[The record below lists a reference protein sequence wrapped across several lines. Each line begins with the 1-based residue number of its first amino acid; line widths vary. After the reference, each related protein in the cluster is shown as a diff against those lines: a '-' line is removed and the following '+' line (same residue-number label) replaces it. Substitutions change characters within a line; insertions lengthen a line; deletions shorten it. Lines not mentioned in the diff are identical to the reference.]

1 MSVVGSMDLL
11 TENNAVTPSDF
22 CPQNA
27 NISREASAVSA
38 LKNDK
43 NSLKTVILIG
53 HMKASAGISLHILQA
68 PKKRKKNLNA
78 TGWILSLI
86 QCSRYSFVVFGV

>member
-1 MSVVGSMDLL
+1 M
-11 TENNAVTPSDF
+11 
-22 CPQNA
+22 
-27 NISREASAVSA
+27 SA

-68 PKKRKKNLNA
+68 PKKNLDA